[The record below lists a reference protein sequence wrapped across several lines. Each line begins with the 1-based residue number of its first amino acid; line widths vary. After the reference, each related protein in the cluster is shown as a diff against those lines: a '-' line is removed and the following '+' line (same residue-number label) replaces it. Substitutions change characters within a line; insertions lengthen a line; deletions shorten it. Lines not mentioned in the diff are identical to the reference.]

1 MSTAT
6 PDVPGSRTR
15 RYIIVG
21 AGAIGAILAAQF
33 EGAGIR
39 SVLVARGEN
48 LAVIREHGLTVR
60 RPASTDVVPLEVVG
74 SAAEVRLTADDVLV
88 IATKAQDAEAALAEW
103 AWQPVEAAIRDV
115 SESASGLGA
124 DATAGSAAGVPTQ
137 TPQAHRMLGA
147 DLPVLTFQNGLST
160 EDAAL
165 RRFSKVYGVSIGIAA
180 SHLSPGIVVS
190 PSFPVVGSIWLGR
203 YPDQRDEV
211 QDEFVADLVG
221 AGYDAQSVSNVSE
234 WKARKLLVNA
244 ANGLDVLAGDDEDRR
259 VARKRLIAETRAV
272 FEAAGVA
279 VVQDAPRF
287 SLAVQEVPGHT
298 SGRLSTWQSFARG
311 ASSEVDYLNGE
322 IVLIARKAG
331 IDAPLNERLQRLL
344 GSQAALSEAPGTHTL
359 SELLA

>member
-1 MSTAT
+1 M
-6 PDVPGSRTR
+6 R

-48 LAVIREHGLTVR
+48 LAAIKEHGLTVR
-60 RPASTDVVPLEVVG
+60 RPASTDVVRLTVAG
-74 SAAEVRLTADDVLV
+74 SAAEVKLTTDDVIV
-88 IATKAQDAEAALAEW
+88 IATKSQDAEAALAEW
-103 AWQPVEAAIRDV
+103 AWRPVEAPIPL
-115 SESASGLGA
+115 ASDPAPGLGA
-124 DATAGSAAGVPTQ
+124 VASARLGDGARTESPPVQ
-137 TPQAHRMLGA
+137 RMLGA

-165 RRFSKVYGVSIGIAA
+165 RRFSKVYAVSIGIAA
-180 SHLSPGIVVS
+180 SHLSPGIVAS
-190 PSFPVVGSIWLGR
+190 PSYPVVGSLWLGR
-203 YPDQRDEV
+203 YPDQHDDV
-211 QDEFVADLVG
+211 QDQFVADLVA
-221 AGYDAQSVSNVSE
+221 AGFDAQSVANVSA

-259 VARKRLIAETRAV
+259 VARKRLLAETRAV
-272 FEAAGVA
+272 FDAAGVA

-322 IVLIARKAG
+322 IILIARKAG
-331 IDAPLNERLQRLL
+331 VGAPVNERLQRML
-344 GSQAALSEAPGTHTL
+344 GSQAARSEAPGTHTL
-359 SELLA
+359 AELLA

>member
-1 MSTAT
+1 M
-6 PDVPGSRTR
+6 R

-48 LAVIREHGLTVR
+48 LAAIREHGLTVR
-60 RPASTDVVPLEVVG
+60 RPASTDVVRLDVACSPGEVN
-74 SAAEVRLTADDVLV
+74 LTTDDVIV
-88 IATKAQDAEAALAEW
+88 IATKSQDAEAALAEW
-103 AWQPVEAAIRDV
+103 AWQPVEAAVPANSDPT
-115 SESASGLGA
+115 AGLGA
-124 DATAGSAAGVPTQ
+124 VAIAGPGDGAGTEPPVQ
-137 TPQAHRMLGA
+137 RMLGA

-190 PSFPVVGSIWLGR
+190 PSYPVVGSVWLGR
-203 YPDQRDEV
+203 YPDQHDEV
-211 QDEFVADLVG
+211 QDQFVADLVA
-221 AGYDAQSVSNVSE
+221 AGFDSQSVSNVSA

-244 ANGLDVLAGDDEDRR
+244 ANGLDVLAGDDEDRV
-259 VARKRLIAETRAV
+259 VARKRLFGEARAV
-272 FEAAGVA
+272 FEAAGLA

-331 IDAPLNERLQRLL
+331 VGAPVNERLQRLL
-344 GSQAALSEAPGTHTL
+344 GSQAARSEAPGTHTL
-359 SELLA
+359 AELLA